1 MNVIGALGWV
11 SLGLILGVSG
21 AIDIENS
28 LSISALL
35 LYALLFVVPAIT
47 AYALANRH
55 IHHFNLIV
63 QALNSLLLVYFV
75 FNYLQIVLEE
85 KTLID
90 WALFITLLLVVIP
103 TSINIGCLRHL
114 RKYI

>member
-1 MNVIGALGWV
+1 MNVIGALGWG
-11 SLGLILGVSG
+11 SLCLMLELSDLID
-21 AIDIENS
+21 AHS
-28 LSISALL
+28 LPISALL
-35 LYALLFVVPAIT
+35 LYALIFVVPAIT

-55 IHHFNLIV
+55 THHFNLIV

-103 TSINIGCLRHL
+103 ASINIGCLRHL